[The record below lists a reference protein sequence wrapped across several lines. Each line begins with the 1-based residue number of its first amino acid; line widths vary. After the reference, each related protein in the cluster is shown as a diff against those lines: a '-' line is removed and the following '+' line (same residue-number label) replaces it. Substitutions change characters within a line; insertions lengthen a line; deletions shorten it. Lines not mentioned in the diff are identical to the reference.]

1 MPNCPISPIMP
12 SKSICTRFQID
23 IYLCFA
29 ALSSTLLQPLKSIFC
44 TSDKCTECLL
54 IISSLAC
61 FLRNSC
67 LMPPQFRMTLLSASM
82 LIIHKPSGCEFC
94 CKQKHLKRCT
104 NFLFVYLSYIISKS
118 TFFTFYIYPLN
129 SKGVLIN
136 YVIENYHCESREL
149 EGTQKL
155 ESKLYGRSQIRYIL
169 QNE

>member
-1 MPNCPISPIMP
+1 MAQSLKSMCFKACMPNCPISPIMP

-118 TFFTFYIYPLN
+118 TFLHFISTKFRIQFIMNGL
-129 SKGVLIN
+129 KFHFLW
-136 YVIENYHCESREL
+136 CTL
-149 EGTQKL
+149 F
-155 ESKLYGRSQIRYIL
+155 
-169 QNE
+169 